1 MIKSNRPLP
10 VRYGAHYVNHD
21 KTTVFKVEKTAAAKD
36 GYPPIIRVSLYDFPK
51 MSGFWCSEETHQ
63 LTQGADLLILEKQYS
78 MRLSLSML
86 AQLRRIHSIFIDIPY

>member
-51 MSGFWCSEETHQ
+51 MSGILCSQKNHR
-63 LTQGADLLILEKQYS
+63 LTDGAHLLTLQKQFA
-78 MRLSLSML
+78 MRLSLPML
-86 AQLRRIHSIFIDIPY
+86 ANLRREHSIFIDIPY